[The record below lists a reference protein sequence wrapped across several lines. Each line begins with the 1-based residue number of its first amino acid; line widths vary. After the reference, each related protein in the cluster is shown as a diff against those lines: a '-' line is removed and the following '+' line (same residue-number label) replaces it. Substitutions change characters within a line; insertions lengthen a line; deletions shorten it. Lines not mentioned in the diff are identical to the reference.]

1 MQPRTRARS
10 LLRREEALGL
20 RRADVSNLTV
30 AAARSFEKVA
40 VVAIMGHAD
49 SRLSATTR
57 SCPSRLDASARMHAL
72 LGEKG

>member
-1 MQPRTRARS
+1 MGSR
-10 LLRREEALGL
+10 L
-20 RRADVSNLTV
+20 VLTV

-49 SRLSATTR
+49 TRISAATR